1 MEEQIELIRIDLKQL
16 SNYRQDDFHY
26 AGCTNDILLHLK
38 SAEIQ
43 HQKLQKEL
51 SIANDKLKRI
61 EEYTKLDLKEAE
73 DYMAKYKGTN
83 RELYENWK
91 FAYETDKNILQFIY
105 EIKGDK

>member
-43 HQKLQKEL
+43 HQNLQKEL
-51 SIANDKLKRI
+51 SIANDKLKKI
-61 EEYTKLDLKEAE
+61 ECFTESLEYGQASPYVINTIQK
-73 DYMAKYKGTN
+73 
-83 RELYENWK
+83 
-91 FAYETDKNILQFIY
+91 I
-105 EIKGDK
+105 IKGDD